1 MTITKEIPT
10 DHVRDL
16 DLHQGD
22 NLHVLAEV
30 GSMLL
35 IQIVKAASVPSETP
49 KGRAGEWGLKYAG
62 AAKGTETVEDMR
74 MRHCQEK
81 YGL

>member
-1 MTITKEIPT
+1 MTITKEIPS
-10 DHVRDL
+10 DYVRDL

-22 NLHVLAEV
+22 NLRVIAEE

-35 IQIVKAASVPSETP
+35 IQIVKAAVVPP
-49 KGRAGEWGLKYAG
+49 IAKKGRAGEWGLKYAG
-62 AAKGTETVEDMR
+62 AVKGAESVEDMR
-74 MRHCQEK
+74 ARHYQEK